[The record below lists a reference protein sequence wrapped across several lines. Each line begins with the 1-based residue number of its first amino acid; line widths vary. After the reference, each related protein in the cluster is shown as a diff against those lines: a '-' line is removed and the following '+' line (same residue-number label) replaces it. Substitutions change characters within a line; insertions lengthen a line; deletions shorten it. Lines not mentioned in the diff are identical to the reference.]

1 MALCS
6 ELPRKVLRKI
16 EATDVV
22 EAEEEVKIK
31 LLEILPVETADDGSE
46 KNGRDAKVKGVVID
60 EEYLVGGRALSVG
73 RVEGVG
79 DIEGGKNA
87 TSNELV
93 VEVEYP
99 VEGTGLLLG
108 AVEEGNAEEDT
119 DETMPEEFVLNVE
132 YNVAEMEL
140 VPMKL
145 AVNFG

>member
-6 ELPRKVLRKI
+6 ELPRKVLRTI

-22 EAEEEVKIK
+22 EAEEELNIK
-31 LLEILPVETADDGSE
+31 GLEILPVETADDGRE
-46 KNGRDAKVKGVVID
+46 KNDRDAKVKGVVID
-60 EEYLVGGRALSVG
+60 EEYLVGGRELSVG
-73 RVEGVG
+73 GVEGVG
-79 DIEGGKNA
+79 DIEGGKKA

-108 AVEEGNAEEDT
+108 AVEEGNAEEDN
-119 DETMPEEFVLNVE
+119 ETMPEEFVLNVE

-140 VPMKL
+140 VRMKL